1 MNEQEI
7 WLRLSQVSRV
17 GIKTALKI
25 ISKLKQLDKV
35 NHTGLKVCG
44 LNEMQRLQF
53 LNVPLKRIDSTLKW
67 LEVKENQLIT
77 FLDAQYPFLLKQIYN
92 PPLLLFVSGRSELL
106 SEKQIAV
113 IGSRQ
118 VTAYGKKWTE
128 AFVRKF
134 IDYNL
139 VITSGLALGIDG
151 ISHRTAIENQGK
163 TVAVLGSGLSHI
175 YPKQHVDLAERIRSE
190 GVLVSEY
197 FPDAPPLAKQFPR
210 RNRIISGLSKAVLVI
225 EAGMKS
231 GSLITARYAI
241 EQNRDLFTLPA
252 PLGNSAFSGNHWLIQ
267 QGAYL
272 LVEPE
277 DILLHL
283 ECSPN
288 WIQPELEIE
297 TTAEPE
303 LNLTES
309 RILGMVGYQSTPVDI
324 IATELQLPI
333 TQVISA
339 LTELEIDGAVIS
351 VACVYIRVILLLK
364 KRMD

>member
-25 ISKLKQLDKV
+25 ISQLKQLDKV
-35 NHTGLKVCG
+35 NHTVLKVCG

-67 LEVKENQLIT
+67 LEIKENQLIT
-77 FLDAQYPFLLKQIYN
+77 FLDVQYPFLLKQIYN

-106 SEKQIAV
+106 SEKQIAI

-175 YPKQHVDLAERIRSE
+175 YPKQHFDLAERIRSE

-252 PLGNSAFSGNHWLIQ
+252 PLGNSAFNGNHWLIQ

-288 WIQPELEIE
+288 WIQSELEIE
-297 TTAEPE
+297 ASMEPE

-309 RILGMVGYQSTPVDI
+309 RILGMVGYQSTPADI

-333 TQVISA
+333 TQVISV
-339 LTELEIDGAVIS
+339 LTELEINGVIIS
-351 VACVYIRVILLLK
+351 VAGGYIRVN
-364 KRMD
+364 